1 MPQKWNFLGNDSN
14 ILVHL
19 KNDFSYLKFHLGTPF
34 ENQVIV
40 HTANLVNIIIII
52 IIIII
57 ILLPL

>member
-1 MPQKWNFLGNDSN
+1 MPQKWNFLGNDWN
-14 ILVHL
+14 IHL

-40 HTANLVNIIIII
+40 HTANLVSII